1 MRYLTK
7 SRFKTGLECPNK
19 LYYTKKD
26 EYANQKD
33 FDPFLEALASGGF
46 QVEELARL
54 HYPNGILIEDQSH
67 ENYNYEAKV
76 RETHDLLINHEN
88 VVIFEAAFKF
98 NNLFIR
104 VDILEKKGNQI
115 NLIEVKAKSFNSSDT
130 EYIFVGK
137 QGKIVSGWKY
147 YLFDVA
153 FQKYVINKALPQY
166 QVTPYLMLADKD
178 KTAKVDGLNQMFRI
192 KKSAGNRTGIEK
204 VKTQIDKLN
213 FPEDS
218 VLTTTN
224 ISQVVAGIELGKHRI
239 LEDYAFEDAISIFA
253 KAYREDRYLGYG
265 IDFKVCKKCEF
276 YTDDKTSDKK
286 SGFQECFKKHLGW
299 TEKDFKAPNAFEIWN
314 FRRWTT
320 LNKMQKLKLKDI
332 DDEVF
337 GGQDDNDLTM
347 SRVKRQLIQKHK
359 SIEQDN
365 TPEIYKPALSSEI
378 ASWDFPLNF
387 IDFEASVMALPFY
400 KGQSPYEK
408 VVFQFS
414 HHIFHENG
422 QIEHANE
429 FINVNPGEFPN
440 FEFIRAL
447 QDALNENKGT
457 IFQFSPYE
465 NSSLNQVRRQLEAS
479 DEADKPELLAFIK
492 SIATPPSNSDYTEE
506 LWTPSRPL
514 VDLCKVIKD
523 YYYNPLTKGSNSIK
537 AILPAILESCPH
549 IQKKYSQSIGEIGLS
564 SKNFSEHHVW
574 LTKSDGKIADPYQNL
589 DKPFKDWDSEFERKS
604 DIEDINNGGAALTAY
619 GLTQYTD
626 MTDRER
632 GAIKKALLKYCE
644 LDTLAMVMVYE
655 HLKFMAG

>member
-1 MRYLTK
+1 
-7 SRFKTGLECPNK
+7 
-19 LYYTKKD
+19 
-26 EYANQKD
+26 
-33 FDPFLEALASGGF
+33 
-46 QVEELARL
+46 
-54 HYPNGILIEDQSH
+54 
-67 ENYNYEAKV
+67 
-76 RETHDLLINHEN
+76 
-88 VVIFEAAFKF
+88 
-98 NNLFIR
+98 
-104 VDILEKKGNQI
+104 
-115 NLIEVKAKSFNSSDT
+115 
-130 EYIFVGK
+130 
-137 QGKIVSGWKY
+137 
-147 YLFDVA
+147 
-153 FQKYVINKALPQY
+153 
-166 QVTPYLMLADKD
+166 
-178 KTAKVDGLNQMFRI
+178 
-192 KKSAGNRTGIEK
+192 
-204 VKTQIDKLN
+204 
-213 FPEDS
+213 
-218 VLTTTN
+218 
-224 ISQVVAGIELGKHRI
+224 
-239 LEDYAFEDAISIFA
+239 
-253 KAYREDRYLGYG
+253 
-265 IDFKVCKKCEF
+265 
-276 YTDDKTSDKK
+276 
-286 SGFQECFKKHLGW
+286 
-299 TEKDFKAPNAFEIWN
+299 
-314 FRRWTT
+314 
-320 LNKMQKLKLKDI
+320 
-332 DDEVF
+332 
-337 GGQDDNDLTM
+337 
-347 SRVKRQLIQKHK
+347 
-359 SIEQDN
+359 
-365 TPEIYKPALSSEI
+365 
-378 ASWDFPLNF
+378 
-387 IDFEASVMALPFY
+387 MALPFY

-537 AILPAILESCPH
+537 AILPAILESCPY

-655 HLKFMAG
+655 HLKFVVG